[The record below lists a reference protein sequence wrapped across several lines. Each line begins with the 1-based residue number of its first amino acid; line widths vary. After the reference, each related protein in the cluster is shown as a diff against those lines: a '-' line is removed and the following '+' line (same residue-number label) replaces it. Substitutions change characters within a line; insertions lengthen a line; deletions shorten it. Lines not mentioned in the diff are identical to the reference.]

1 MRVEAMSEA
10 KGMEPKQEQRL
21 SREEFD
27 RISSEIR
34 ALIGDKLRG
43 HKDGDAER
51 LLFKTY
57 RRPKV
62 RGSNAGR

>member
-1 MRVEAMSEA
+1 MRAEPISET

-27 RISSEIR
+27 KITAELR
-34 ALIGDKLRG
+34 AIVGDKLRG

-57 RRPKV
+57 RRRKN
-62 RGSNAGR
+62 RGSNANH